1 MRQRGSEAMRS
12 RHALVLRCLVPVL
25 ALAAACGA
33 PPAPIALSIV
43 PASDAG
49 SAHIKVS
56 GLSTKELNALRA
68 SPPPADV
75 WLTLLSVRVAGADP
89 AQPGVAGAYMVG
101 PEDVT
106 FTPRFSFDAGRAYD
120 VAFDP
125 SKLPAPRRDA
135 VVRASLALPKVER
148 APSAVVTRI
157 LPTSEVIPENLLRMY
172 IEFSKPMGRASGL
185 PFVRLLDD
193 RGEPVREPFLP
204 LDVEFWNSDYTRFT
218 VFFDPGRVKRGI
230 LPNEQMGRA
239 LVVGRRYTVVVDAA
253 WRDAQGTP
261 LKSEYR
267 QQFRVGPT
275 DNQPIALKHWRITA
289 PRSGGRDPLIVS
301 FPDPLDH
308 GLLSRALG
316 VTRAGGGVVTGAVRI
331 DPGETKWNFTP
342 DADWA
347 AGGYELVVLGVLEDV
362 AGNQID
368 KPFEVDMFKRI
379 DTTSKP
385 SERRI
390 KFEVR

>member
-1 MRQRGSEAMRS
+1 MRQRGSEAMKFS
-12 RHALVLRCLVPVL
+12 DALMLRCLVFL
-25 ALAAACGA
+25 FALAAACGA
-33 PPAPIALSIV
+33 PAAPISLSIV

-49 SAHIKVS
+49 SAHISVS
-56 GLSTKELNALRA
+56 GLSATELNTLRA
-68 SPPPADV
+68 APPPADV
-75 WLTLLSVRVAGADP
+75 WLAMLSVRVAGADP
-89 AQPGVAGAYMVG
+89 AQPAVAGVYMVG
-101 PEDVT
+101 AETLT

-125 SKLPAPRRDA
+125 SKLPTPRRDA
-135 VVRASLALPKVER
+135 VVRASLALPKIDRV
-148 APSAVVTRI
+148 PSAVVTRI

-172 IEFSKPMGRASGL
+172 IEFSKPMGRATGL

-193 RGEPVREPFLP
+193 RGEEVREPFLP
-204 LDVEFWNSDYTRFT
+204 LDVEFWNPDYTRFT

-230 LPNEQMGRA
+230 LPNEQLGRA

-267 QQFRVGPT
+267 QQFRVVPA
-275 DNQPIALKHWRITA
+275 DNQPIALKQWRITA
-289 PRSGGRDPLIVS
+289 PRSGGRDPLIVA

-308 GLLSRALG
+308 GLLSRSLG
-316 VTRAGGGVVTGAVRI
+316 VARPGGGVVTGVVRV
-331 DPGETKWNFTP
+331 DPGETRWNFTP
-342 DADWA
+342 DANWS
-347 AGGYELVVLGVLEDV
+347 AGSYELVVLGVLEDV

-385 SERRI
+385 SERRL
-390 KFEVR
+390 KFDVR

>member
-1 MRQRGSEAMRS
+1 MRQRGSEAMEF
-12 RHALVLRCLVPVL
+12 RHAFVLRCLIPVFI
-25 ALAAACGA
+25 LAASCGA
-33 PPAPIALSIV
+33 PAAPISLSIV
-43 PASDAG
+43 QASDAG

-56 GLSTKELNALRA
+56 GLSAKELNTLRA

-75 WLTLLSVRVAGADP
+75 WLALLSVRVAGADQVQP
-89 AQPGVAGAYMVG
+89 AVTGAYMVG
-101 PEDVT
+101 ADDVT

-125 SKLPAPRRDA
+125 SKLPTPRRDA
-135 VVRASLALPKVER
+135 VVRASLALPKVDRE
-148 APSAVVTRI
+148 PSVVVNRI
-157 LPTSEVIPENLLRMY
+157 LPTSEVIPENLLRIY
-172 IEFSKPMGRASGL
+172 IEFSKPMGRATGL

-193 RGEPVREPFLP
+193 RGEAVREPFLP
-204 LDVEFWNSDYTRFT
+204 LDVEFWNPDYTRFT

-230 LPNEQMGRA
+230 LPNEQLGRA
-239 LVVGRRYTVVVDAA
+239 LVIGRRYTIVVDAA

-267 QQFRVGPT
+267 QQFRVGPA

-308 GLLSRALG
+308 GLLSRSLG
-316 VTRAGGGVVTGAVRI
+316 VGRAGGGVVTGAVRI
-331 DPGETKWNFTP
+331 DPGETRWNFTP
-342 DADWA
+342 DADWS
-347 AGGYELVVLGVLEDV
+347 AGGYELVVLGVLEDI

-385 SERRI
+385 AERRLR
-390 KFEVR
+390 FEVK

>member
-1 MRQRGSEAMRS
+1 M
-12 RHALVLRCLVPVL
+12 LRCLVSVF

-33 PPAPIALSIV
+33 PATPISLSIV

-49 SAHIKVS
+49 SAHVKVS
-56 GLSTKELNALRA
+56 GLSSNELNTLRA
-68 SPPPADV
+68 SPPPAEV
-75 WLTLLSVRVAGADP
+75 WLALLSVRVAGADA
-89 AQPGVAGAYMVG
+89 AQPAVTGAYMVG
-101 PEDVT
+101 PDDVT
-106 FTPRFSFDAGRAYD
+106 FTPRFPFDAGRSYD

-135 VVRASLALPKVER
+135 VVRASLALPKIER
-148 APSAVVTRI
+148 LPSVVVARV

-185 PFVRLLDD
+185 PFVHLLDD
-193 RGEPVREPFLP
+193 RGVEVREPFLP
-204 LDVEFWNSDYTRFT
+204 LDVEFWNPEYTRFT
-218 VFFDPGRVKRGI
+218 LFFDPGRVKRGI

-253 WRDAQGTP
+253 WRDAQGAP

-267 QQFRVGPT
+267 QQFTVGPA
-275 DNQPIALKHWRITA
+275 DNHPIALKSWRITA
-289 PRSGGRDPLIVS
+289 PRGGGRDPLIVS

-316 VTRAGGGVVTGAVRI
+316 VARAAGGVVTGSVRI
-331 DPGETKWNFTP
+331 DPGETRWNFTP
-342 DADWA
+342 DADWS
-347 AGGYELVVLGVLEDV
+347 AGAYELVVLGVLEDV

-385 SERRI
+385 SERRL
-390 KFEVR
+390 KFDVR

>member
-1 MRQRGSEAMRS
+1 MKFQGAF
-12 RHALVLRCLVPVL
+12 ALRCLVL
-25 ALAAACGA
+25 AFILAAACGT
-33 PPAPIALSIV
+33 PSTPISLSIV

-49 SAHIKVS
+49 SAHVKVS
-56 GLSTKELNALRA
+56 GLSSSELSALRA

-75 WLTLLSVRVAGADP
+75 WLALLSVRVAGVDA
-89 AQPGVAGAYMVG
+89 AQPAVTGAYMVG
-101 PEDVT
+101 SEDVT
-106 FTPRFSFDAGRAYD
+106 FTPRFPFDPGRSYD

-125 SKLPAPRRDA
+125 SKLPVPRRDA
-135 VVRASLALPKVER
+135 VVRASLALPNVER
-148 APSAVVTRI
+148 VPSVVVTRV
-157 LPTSEVIPENLLRMY
+157 LPTSEVVPENLLRMY

-185 PFVRLLDD
+185 PFVHLLDN
-193 RGEPVREPFLP
+193 RGQDVREPFLP
-204 LDVEFWNSDYTRFT
+204 LDVEFWNPEHTRFT
-218 VFFDPGRVKRGI
+218 LFFDPGRVKRGI

-253 WRDAQGTP
+253 WRDAQGAP

-267 QQFRVGPT
+267 QQFRVGPA
-275 DNQPIALKHWRITA
+275 DNHPIALQNWRITA
-289 PRSGGRDPLIVS
+289 PRAGGRDPLIVS

-316 VTRAGGGVVTGAVRI
+316 VGRAAGGVVTGTARI
-331 DPGETKWNFTP
+331 DPGETRWNFIP
-342 DADWA
+342 DAVWS
-347 AGGYELVVLGVLEDV
+347 AGAYEVVVLGVLEDV

-385 SERRI
+385 SERRL
-390 KFEVR
+390 KFDVR